1 MRTDSWTDVPSV
13 FEGLSSS
20 QQLLAPAASMS
31 GREDI
36 LDHLAYQKHS
46 KTHSFV
52 GVKTISWS
60 SFKKK
65 KTYVRKIRT
74 ISW

>member
-20 QQLLAPAASMS
+20 QQLLAPAALMS

-36 LDHLAYQKHS
+36 LEHLAGLEHQ
-46 KTHSFV
+46 TPQ
-52 GVKTISWS
+52 
-60 SFKKK
+60 
-65 KTYVRKIRT
+65 
-74 ISW
+74 